1 MRPDPSLLADL
12 DRCDM
17 IGRAHLP
24 RQPRGRGSKAAEEM
38 VGTEAAAERVG
49 CPHTR
54 ETRRPLSET
63 TDHVSRVHAPPQRA
77 VVADDGRALRLTVY
91 RGAEPLAAVDLDPV
105 RALALVQDLL
115 DAARRRLVRCTIS
128 PT

>member
-1 MRPDPSLLADL
+1 
-12 DRCDM
+12 M

-24 RQPRGRGSKAAEEM
+24 RQPGARGGRSAEE
-38 VGTEAAAERVG
+38 
-49 CPHTR
+49 
-54 ETRRPLSET
+54 
-63 TDHVSRVHAPPQRA
+63 RA

>member
-1 MRPDPSLLADL
+1 MSGPLPGQNGHTVFIRCPSCPVSGGGTCPVRPDPSLLADL
-12 DRCDM
+12 GRCDM

-24 RQPRGRGSKAAEEM
+24 RQPGARGGRSAEE
-38 VGTEAAAERVG
+38 
-49 CPHTR
+49 
-54 ETRRPLSET
+54 
-63 TDHVSRVHAPPQRA
+63 RA